1 MGKRLSREYKMNK
14 DFYNMSAETQTCL
27 RIIMT
32 ILETSHL
39 IENGDQYSPRKLI
52 EIYTPENSIL
62 ETQNYITWGQ
72 AVHVIITDVIQKKD
86 LLSQAPSKEL
96 RH

>member
-52 EIYTPENSIL
+52 EIYTPENCIL
-62 ETQNYITWGQ
+62 ETQGHITWGQ